1 MHEDIIETVVLFR
14 KQKEKELRSLSF
26 KQDFPLWSESVG
38 VLQGKF
44 FTD

>member
-1 MHEDIIETVVLFR
+1 MLEDIIETVVLFW

-26 KQDFPLWSESVG
+26 KQDFPLWSQSVG